1 MAISQ
6 EKLENILRSKFPN
19 AKIKI
24 VDLVGDQDHYSVE
37 IEDSIFLNKNLIQQH
52 KIVNEALREELKGEL
67 HAMQLKTLRPK

>member
-1 MAISQ
+1 MAIAQ

-37 IEDSIFLNKNLIQQH
+37 IEDSIFLNKSLIQQH
-52 KIVNEALREELKGEL
+52 KIVNESLREELKGEL
-67 HAMQLKTLRPK
+67 HAMQLKTLCPK

>member
-1 MAISQ
+1 MAIAQ

-37 IEDSIFLNKNLIQQH
+37 IEDSIFLNKSLIQQH
-52 KIVNEALREELKGEL
+52 KIVNESLREELKGEL